1 MLSAVSGSLGVPE
14 SPASR
19 PPRSPWA
26 AIMVPPDTGLG
37 AEPVWLSAPPPPQAA
52 SRLALSTR
60 APRVR
65 LRGTAWAGW
74 RRETEEVMRVLS
86 ARGRRDAVW
95 PEGTCAGRAAV
106 REARGRFF
114 MIQRGRVGGLH
125 GGPVQAIGNAVPFMD
140 RPESSGRNR
149 LQRTAVWPGGSQ
161 GDVVKKS
168 RAFWAGCGV
177 CETLEGWVAARQGQG
192 GGPADGRDE
201 WPVGRDQGA
210 DSRPADEWGQV
221 SGQTR
226 DFSVIIMLPRAINIS
241 RTPEI
246 LSIT

>member
-1 MLSAVSGSLGVPE
+1 MLDDW
-14 SPASR
+14 
-19 PPRSPWA
+19 RS
-26 AIMVPPDTGLG
+26 
-37 AEPVWLSAPPPPQAA
+37 
-52 SRLALSTR
+52 
-60 APRVR
+60 
-65 LRGTAWAGW
+65 
-74 RRETEEVMRVLS
+74 VLVCDDFGGYQKGF
-86 ARGRRDAVW
+86 RQG
-95 PEGTCAGRAAV
+95 
-106 REARGRFF
+106 
-114 MIQRGRVGGLH
+114 GGLH

-201 WPVGRDQGA
+201 WPVGRDKGA
-210 DSRPADEWGQV
+210 CSRPADEWGQV
-221 SGQTR
+221 PGQTR